1 MQSKKEQPIKQQ
13 KKNKKKP
20 KKKGGMKADEADDMN
35 WLEVMVKQEA

>member
-1 MQSKKEQPIKQQ
+1 MKKEQPIKQQ

>member
-1 MQSKKEQPIKQQ
+1 MQSKREQPIKQQ